1 MKINKHPKFKIMMKD
16 VKEMLLYFKST
27 NIMED
32 EVSVQLV
39 RDFQNKKYEVD
50 LKDSNCKEDFEQRII
65 DIEINDCK
73 KYYALDSLKIIPENI
88 EIQKILEMAHTKN
101 D

>member
-1 MKINKHPKFKIMMKD
+1 MMKD

-39 RDFQNKKYEVD
+39 RDFQNKQYEVD
-50 LKDSNCKEDFEQRII
+50 LNDSNCKEDFEQRII

-73 KYYALDSLKIIPENI
+73 KYYVLDSLKIIPENI
-88 EIQKILEMAHTKN
+88 EIQKY
-101 D
+101 